1 MLYGS
6 LAMTAVPSWK
16 VARRTRLKPPS
27 ASLVIEASSHTGRLV
42 ELQMVVARASM
53 LICNRRPERRWFS
66 LNLELLTGG
75 VELGIVNKNSQK
87 SPGSILEQIGT
98 STPCPYGSHW

>member
-16 VARRTRLKPPS
+16 VACRTRLRPPS
-27 ASLVIEASSHTGRLV
+27 ASLVIEAGSHTGRLV
-42 ELQMVVARASM
+42 ELQMAVARAST
-53 LICNRRPERRWFS
+53 LNRSRRSERRCFW

-75 VELGIVNKNSQK
+75 KN
-87 SPGSILEQIGT
+87 
-98 STPCPYGSHW
+98 